1 MEEHNHHHP
10 PKSGHWATKL
20 YYVTYVTGL
29 LSIVLSLW
37 TSVHLVASGTRP
49 SLGHTLMVASLLLTT
64 VCALPYMWSKRFA
77 RYKMFAYL
85 AGWSVSLV
93 LLVVASFAPA

>member
-10 PKSGHWATKL
+10 PPKSHWATKV

-49 SLGHTLMVASLLLTT
+49 HLGHVLMVASLLITT
-64 VCALPYMWSKRFA
+64 ICALPYIWSKRFA
-77 RYKMFAYL
+77 RYKLFAYL
-85 AGWSVSLV
+85 AGWSVSL
-93 LLVVASFAPA
+93 LLLIIASIRP

>member
-1 MEEHNHHHP
+1 MEEHHHHHP
-10 PKSGHWATKL
+10 PKTSHWATRL

-37 TSVHLVASGTRP
+37 TSVHLLASDERP
-49 SLGHTLMVASLLLTT
+49 NLGHTLMVASLLLTT
-64 VCALPYMWSKRFA
+64 VCALPYIWSKRFA

-85 AGWSVSLV
+85 VGWSVSLV
-93 LLVVASFAPA
+93 LLILASIR